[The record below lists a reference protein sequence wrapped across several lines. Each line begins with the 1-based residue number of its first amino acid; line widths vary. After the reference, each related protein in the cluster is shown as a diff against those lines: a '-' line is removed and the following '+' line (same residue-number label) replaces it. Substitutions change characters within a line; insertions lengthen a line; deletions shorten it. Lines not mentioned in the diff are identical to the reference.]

1 MNHFSS
7 SRVYKRTLHSLNAI
21 WQGPQEPSREYL
33 DQFNTMVMQIQDLD
47 LAMELHSIKRG
58 LQASLFIDSL
68 VRRTMVEFKKRAMG
82 SINMD
87 EVRETRKVE
96 AQTENRRVEDS
107 RQNLS
112 RVQGKKVEIR
122 GGVTFTSLSLAT
134 MSIHLLM
141 KRRRTFSKRCIMLG

>member
-1 MNHFSS
+1 
-7 SRVYKRTLHSLNAI
+7 
-21 WQGPQEPSREYL
+21 
-33 DQFNTMVMQIQDLD
+33 MVMQIQDLD

-68 VRRTMVEFKKRAMG
+68 ARRTMVEFKKRAMG

-87 EVRETRKVE
+87 EVRKTRKVE
-96 AQTENRRVEDS
+96 AQTENRRVEDL

-112 RVQGKKVEIR
+112 LVQGKKVEIR

-134 MSIHLLM
+134 TSIHLLM
-141 KRRRTFSKRCIMLG
+141 RRRRPFTKRCIMLG